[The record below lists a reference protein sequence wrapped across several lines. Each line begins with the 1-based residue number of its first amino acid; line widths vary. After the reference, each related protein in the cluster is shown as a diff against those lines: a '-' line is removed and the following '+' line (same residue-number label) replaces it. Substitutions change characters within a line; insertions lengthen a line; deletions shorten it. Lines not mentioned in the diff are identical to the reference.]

1 MTNSNVLAIIIT
13 VIITDKE
20 FDMQLRRSKQ
30 RDLITAVL
38 KSTCSHPTAEWIYE
52 QAREKDPTISLGTV
66 YRNLKLLCDIGEAM
80 ALETADKKIHYDG
93 CTKNHRHFIC
103 NSCGAVYDLQPT
115 NVEQPKELLEKGFTI
130 SRESCVYYGKCS
142 ECINKN

>member
-1 MTNSNVLAIIIT
+1 MVLNIIIT

-20 FDMQLRRSKQ
+20 FMMQLRRSKQ
-30 RDLITAVL
+30 RDLITEIL
-38 KSTCSHPTAEWIYE
+38 KSTCSHPTAEWIYQ

-93 CTKNHRHFIC
+93 CVKNHRHFIC
-103 NSCGAVYDLQPT
+103 NNCGAVYDLEPT
-115 NVEQPKELLEKGFTI
+115 SVEQPSELLQKGFTVT
-130 SRESCVYYGKCS
+130 RESCVYYGTCG
-142 ECINKN
+142 ECLSK